1 VVDIHVQIETC
12 LLKRTKQSTAV
23 RNLYVVR
30 VSLVLYIILRQVP
43 VSSLKVHQ
51 VLAVHHM

>member
-1 VVDIHVQIETC
+1 MVDIHLQIETC